1 MKPQYQ
7 KQSLFAKYGKEQHR
21 CKMCENVQT
30 ALEVIKTQKKST
42 LTKGEIVVLF
52 QQVVSDLSKQGEKM
66 TNLEREVSLLKEETR
81 QGFDEV
87 NQRLHD
93 VMEAITNK
101 PKTFWDRIP
110 LLKDI
115 PTWFWIIIWTALI
128 IIGGVFG
135 VNPEFIKYIKTGG

>member
-1 MKPQYQ
+1 
-7 KQSLFAKYGKEQHR
+7 
-21 CKMCENVQT
+21 MCENVQT
-30 ALEVIKTQKKST
+30 ALEVIKTQNKRT

-87 NQRLHD
+87 NQRLHE
-93 VMEAITNK
+93 VMDAIKNK

-128 IIGGVFG
+128 IVGGVLG

>member
-1 MKPQYQ
+1 
-7 KQSLFAKYGKEQHR
+7 
-21 CKMCENVQT
+21 MCDKVKT
-30 ALEVIKTQKKST
+30 ALEVIKTQKKRT
-42 LTKGEIVVLF
+42 LTKGEIVILF

-87 NQRLHD
+87 NQRLHE
-93 VMEAITNK
+93 VMDAIKNK

-115 PTWFWIIIWTALI
+115 PTWFWIIIWTVVI
-128 IIGGVFG
+128 IIGALLGVS
-135 VNPEFIKYIKTGG
+135 PDFIQYIKTGG

>member
-1 MKPQYQ
+1 
-7 KQSLFAKYGKEQHR
+7 
-21 CKMCENVQT
+21 MCENVQT
-30 ALEVIKTQKKST
+30 ALEVIKTQKKRT

-87 NQRLHD
+87 NQRLHE
-93 VMEAITNK
+93 VMDAIKNK

-128 IIGGVFG
+128 IFGGIMG
-135 VNPEFIKYIKTGG
+135 VSPEFVKYIKTGG

>member
-1 MKPQYQ
+1 MC
-7 KQSLFAKYGKEQHR
+7 QSVE
-21 CKMCENVQT
+21 T
-30 ALEVIKTQKKST
+30 ALEVIKTQHKRT

-66 TNLEREVSLLKEETR
+66 NNLEKELSALKEETR
-81 QGFDEV
+81 NGFDEV

-93 VMEAITNK
+93 VMEAIRNK

-115 PTWFWIIIWTALI
+115 PTWFWIILWTVVI
-128 IIGGVFG
+128 IIGALLGVS
-135 VNPEFIKYIKTGG
+135 PDFIQYIKTGG

>member
-1 MKPQYQ
+1 M
-7 KQSLFAKYGKEQHR
+7 
-21 CKMCENVQT
+21 
-30 ALEVIKTQKKST
+30 
-42 LTKGEIVVLF
+42 VLF

-87 NQRLHD
+87 NQRLHE
-93 VMEAITNK
+93 VMDAIKNK

-128 IIGGVFG
+128 IVGGVLG

>member
-1 MKPQYQ
+1 
-7 KQSLFAKYGKEQHR
+7 
-21 CKMCENVQT
+21 MCENVQT
-30 ALEVIKTQKKST
+30 ALEVIKTQKKRT

-87 NQRLHD
+87 NQRLHE
-93 VMEAITNK
+93 VMDAIKNK

-128 IIGGVFG
+128 IVGGVLG